1 MFVKASSKPY
11 VKPAVAVEDE
21 MTLLETCGNRTARRS
36 VKKLKIDEQE
46 SVAET
51 NVVIIEET
59 VVKSIES
66 KDKKKK
72 TKTKKKEK
80 KEKSKKSKKKDKR

>member
-46 SVAET
+46 SVGET

-59 VVKSIES
+59 VVKAIES
-66 KDKKKK
+66 KDKKK
-72 TKTKKKEK
+72 KKKEK

>member
-46 SVAET
+46 SVGET

-59 VVKSIES
+59 VVKAIES

-72 TKTKKKEK
+72 KKKEK